1 MRGLSN
7 DFSDKLDAILSN
19 PEMMAQIKRLADT
32 MTSGTA
38 SVAEEG
44 PEPPEKATQ
53 ASFQNAREQP
63 ESKESLADMSDAVN
77 AIATLTGGGAPDRR
91 GRKGKNSNIA
101 HSKALLLALKPYL
114 DDKRCEKIDKLLKMM
129 QLAEMAGYFM

>member
-1 MRGLSN
+1 MAN

-53 ASFQNAREQP
+53 ASSQNTREQP
-63 ESKESLADMSDAVN
+63 ESKENLSDMSGGVSAL
-77 AIATLTGGGAPDRR
+77 APLTGGGAAVRR
-91 GRKGKNSNIA
+91 GRKGRCRSIA
-101 HSKALLLALKPYL
+101 HSKALLLALTPYL
-114 DDKRCEKIDKLLKMM
+114 EDKRCE
-129 QLAEMAGYFM
+129 

>member
-1 MRGLSN
+1 MSGLAN
-7 DFSDKLDAILSN
+7 DFSDKLNAILSN

-53 ASFQNAREQP
+53 ASSQNTREQP
-63 ESKESLADMSDAVN
+63 ESKENLADMSDAVN
-77 AIATLTGGGAPDRR
+77 AIATLTGGGVPDRR
-91 GRKGKNSNIA
+91 GKNSNIA